1 MVMRPIRLGPEMRY
15 WEQGERYK
23 ILTMTALLVICCAL
37 TYYFHAILKMGT
49 VFTHL
54 FYVPIILAA
63 LWWRRTGLVV
73 AIFLSALLIFSHI
86 FVRAEVV
93 PADDYL
99 RAIMFILIASAVAT
113 LSEMLAKAQAKTA
126 HLNAVLRAIRNVD
139 QLIVK
144 EDDRDRLIRSA
155 CEQLIETHGY
165 HSAWI
170 ALVDDDRVFL
180 TAAEAGLGERFA
192 PVVEMMKRGEFTRW
206 GERVLEQPGIV
217 VIDDVAAECAGC
229 PLAGAYS
236 DRAGMIVRLKFGD
249 RVYGVLSVSI
259 PDEMAAAADEEPLF
273 NEVADD
279 IAFAL
284 YRMELEAEHK
294 KAEGELGRYRDHLEE
309 MVEERTAELEAANY
323 ELKQEIAE
331 RKKAEALIEHLNSV
345 LGAIR
350 NVNQLLVSEKD
361 RDSLLQKSCDAL
373 VEARG
378 YDAAWIGLLQDGKNF
393 VTVKCSGF
401 AEDSSRFCEYVMD
414 GTHPPCIRNVLD
426 PNDIFAI
433 LDKSKAC
440 EDCLFNSECTGKE
453 VAVVRLEHAGRLFG
467 LLVVSLVADVTAD
480 EEEAELLKEVAS
492 DIALGLHDMEM
503 EDAHRAAAEKF
514 RCLVENIPIGI
525 SVSNAEG
532 IVVDVNPTALKIF
545 GYDSKEEFLKVPAS
559 DYYYDQKDGAQFAK
573 LSKKGSVKDFEARF
587 KRKDGTVFWLSTT
600 SVIPITE
607 VRECQLINA
616 FKDITERKQAE
627 EKLLESEGRYQRM
640 VANVPGMVYQF
651 VLHPDGST
659 ALPFVSESCREL
671 FGMEPHEIMRDAN
684 VLLDIIHP
692 DDRHGFY
699 RSVADS
705 AKSLSPWGWEGRGTM
720 SGEERWFRCI
730 SRPERQAN
738 GDILWDGLIT
748 DITERKLAET
758 RVNEEYRRAEF
769 YIDLMSHDINNVS
782 QVTSGHL
789 ELLLKMPDL
798 PSKFR
803 KHAETALDHVRKGAG
818 IISNVK
824 TLSTV
829 RSGELEIE
837 KIDIYPAFASA
848 VETAKSQSR
857 DVRIN
862 SNITEGRYFIR
873 GNALLFDV
881 FSNLL
886 NNAVK
891 FDGHDIVE
899 IDVDISSSDDNWE
912 IRFMDRGRGIRS
924 DYKKIVFNRLER
936 AGESAQGSG
945 LGLTIVKYI
954 VESYG
959 GKVWVE
965 DRVKGDLTQGSNF
978 IVLLPKGD

>member
-1 MVMRPIRLGPEMRY
+1 MRPTQLGQEMRF
-15 WEQGERYK
+15 WEQGGRYK
-23 ILTMTALLVICCAL
+23 ILTITALLVICCAL
-37 TYYFHAILKMGT
+37 TYYFHAILEMGT
-49 VFTHL
+49 VFTHF
-54 FYVPIILAA
+54 FYVPITLAA

-73 AIFLSALLIFSHI
+73 VVFLAVLLIFSHI
-86 FVRAEVV
+86 FVRAEAV

-113 LSEMLAKAQAKTA
+113 LSEAVAKAQAKTA
-126 HLNAVLRAIRNVD
+126 HLNAVMRAIRNVN
-139 QLIVK
+139 QLIAR
-144 EDDRDRLIRSA
+144 EGDRDRMIRKA
-155 CEQLIETHGY
+155 CEHLIETRGY

-170 ALVDDDRVFL
+170 ALVDEDRGFL
-180 TAAEAGLGERFA
+180 TAAEAGLGARFA
-192 PVVEMMKRGEFTRW
+192 PVIEMMKRGEFTRR
-206 GERVLEQPGIV
+206 GQRALDQSGV
-217 VIDDVAAECAGC
+217 VVVKDVASDCAGC
-229 PLAGAYS
+229 PLADTCSGM
-236 DRAGMIVRLKFGD
+236 AGMTVSLRSGD

-259 PDEMAAAADEEPLF
+259 PDEMASDADEQTLF

-279 IAFAL
+279 IAFSL
-284 YRMELEAEHK
+284 HYMELEGEHQ
-294 KAEGELGRYRDHLEE
+294 KAEDELGRYRDHLEK
-309 MVEERTAELEAANY
+309 MVEERTAELETVNY

-331 RKKAEALIEHLNSV
+331 HKKAEALIKHLNSV

-350 NVNQLLVSEKD
+350 NVNQLIVSEND
-361 RDSLLQKSCDAL
+361 RDSLIQKSCDAL

-401 AEDSSRFCEYVMD
+401 AEDSSRFCEYVMA
-414 GTHPPCIRNVLD
+414 GTHPPRIRNALARD
-426 PNDIFAI
+426 DIFKIA
-433 LDKSKAC
+433 DKSGEC
-440 EDCLFNSECTGKE
+440 GGCPFYSECTGNE
-453 VAVVRLEHAGRLFG
+453 IAVVRLEHADRLFG

-480 EEEAELLKEVAS
+480 EEEGELLKEVAS
-492 DIALGLHDMEM
+492 DIAFALHDMEM
-503 EDAHRAAAEKF
+503 EDAHRAAAEKL
-514 RCLVENIPIGI
+514 RGLVENIPIGI

-559 DYYYDQKDGAQFAK
+559 DYYYDQKDRAQFAK

-627 EKLLESEGRYQRM
+627 EKLLEGEERYQRM

-651 VLHPDGST
+651 VLHPDGSM
-659 ALPFVSESCREL
+659 AFPFVSESCREL

-684 VLLDIIHP
+684 VLRDIIHP
-692 DDRHGFY
+692 DDGHRFY
-699 RSVADS
+699 RSVADP
-705 AKSLSPWGWEGRGTM
+705 AKSPSPWGWEGQGTI
-720 SGEERWFRCI
+720 SGEERWIRGI

-769 YIDLMSHDINNVS
+769 YIDLMGHDINNLS
-782 QVTSGHL
+782 QVMSGHL
-789 ELLLKMPDL
+789 ELILMMPDL
-798 PSKFR
+798 PSKSR
-803 KHAETALDHVRKGAG
+803 KHAEIALDHVRKGAG
-818 IISNVK
+818 IISSVK
-824 TLSTV
+824 TLSKIQ
-829 RSGELEIE
+829 SGELGIDT
-837 KIDIYPAFASA
+837 IDIYPAFASA
-848 VETAKSQSR
+848 AETAKLQSE

-862 SNITEGRYFIR
+862 SNITEGKYFIR
-873 GNALLFDV
+873 GNALLYDV

-891 FDGHDIVE
+891 FDGHDIIE
-899 IDVDISSSDDNWE
+899 IDVDISSSGDDWE
-912 IRFMDRGRGIRS
+912 IEFKDRGRGIRY
-924 DYKKIVFNRLER
+924 DYKKIIFNRLEQ

-945 LGLTIVKYI
+945 LGLTIVKHVI
-954 VESYG
+954 ESYD

-965 DRVKGDLTQGSNF
+965 DRVRGDLTQGSKF
-978 IVLLPKGD
+978 IVLLPKGG

>member
-1 MVMRPIRLGPEMRY
+1 
-15 WEQGERYK
+15 
-23 ILTMTALLVICCAL
+23 MTALLVICCSL
-37 TYYFHAILKMGT
+37 TYYFHVILETGT

-63 LWWRRTGLVV
+63 LWWRRIGLVV
-73 AIFLSALLIFSHI
+73 AIFLSVLLIFSHI

-93 PADDYL
+93 TVDDYL
-99 RAIMFILIASAVAT
+99 RAIMFILIAFAVAT

-126 HLNAVLRAIRNVD
+126 HLNAVLRAIRNVN

-144 EDDRDRLIRSA
+144 EGDRDRMIQSA
-155 CEQLIETHGY
+155 CEHLIETRGY

-170 ALVDDDRVFL
+170 ALVDEDRGFL

-192 PVVEMMKRGEFTRW
+192 PVIEMMKRGEFTRR
-206 GERVLEQPGIV
+206 EQKVLDQPGV
-217 VIDDVAAECAGC
+217 VVVKDVASDCAGC
-229 PLAGAYS
+229 PLADTCS
-236 DRAGMIVRLKFGD
+236 KMAGMTVSLKSGD
-249 RVYGVLSVSI
+249 RVYGILSVSI
-259 PDEMAAAADEEPLF
+259 PDEMASDADEQPLF

-279 IAFAL
+279 IAFSL
-284 YRMELEAEHK
+284 YRMELEGERK
-294 KAEGELGRYRDHLEE
+294 KAEDELGRYRDHLEE
-309 MVEERTAELEAANY
+309 MVEERTAELETANY
-323 ELKQEIAE
+323 ELKQELAE

-350 NVNQLLVSEKD
+350 NVNQLIVSEKD
-361 RDSLLQKSCDAL
+361 SDSLLQKSCDAL

-414 GTHPPCIRNVLD
+414 GTHPPCIRNALD

-433 LDKSKAC
+433 VDKSKAC
-440 EDCLFNSECTGKE
+440 EDCLFNSECIGKE
-453 VAVVRLEHAGRLFG
+453 VAVIRLEHAGRLFG

-480 EEEAELLKEVAS
+480 EEEEELLKEVAS
-492 DIALGLHDMEM
+492 DLAFALHDMEM
-503 EDAHRAAAEKF
+503 EKASRAASLYARNLIEASLDPLF
-514 RCLVENIPIGI
+514 TIGKDG
-525 SVSNAEG
+525 G
-532 IVVDVNPTALKIF
+532 IMDVNHA
-545 GYDSKEEFLKVPAS
+545 
-559 DYYYDQKDGAQFAK
+559 
-573 LSKKGSVKDFEARF
+573 
-587 KRKDGTVFWLSTT
+587 
-600 SVIPITE
+600 TE
-607 VRECQLINA
+607 VLTGVSRERLIGSNFSGYFTEPEKARDEYRQVFSKGFVTDYPLTIRHISGRVTDVLYNA
-616 FKDITERKQAE
+616 TVYRNEAGEVQGVLAAARDITERKLAE
-627 EKLLESEGRYQRM
+627 DALRESEERYQRM
-640 VANVPGMVYQF
+640 VANVPGLVYQF
-651 VLHPDGST
+651 VMHPGGSM
-659 ALPFVSESCREL
+659 AFPFVSESCREL

-684 VLLDIIHP
+684 VLLDIVHP
-692 DDRHGFY
+692 DDRAAFY
-699 RSVADS
+699 RLITDS
-705 AKSLSPWGWEGRGTM
+705 AKSLSPWEWEGRGTI
-720 SGEERWFRCI
+720 SGEEMWFRCM
-730 SRPERQAN
+730 SRPKRQAN
-738 GDILWDGLIT
+738 GDILWDGLIM
-748 DITERKLAET
+748 DITERKLAEK
-758 RVNEEYRRAEF
+758 RINEEYRRAEF
-769 YIDLMSHDINNVS
+769 YIDLMSHDINNLS
-782 QVTSGHL
+782 QVTGGHL
-789 ELLLKMPDL
+789 ELLLLVPDL

-803 KHAETALDHVRKGAG
+803 KPAETALDHVRKSAG

-837 KIDIYPAFASA
+837 TIDIYPAFASA

-862 SNITEGRYFIR
+862 SNMTEGRYFIR

-899 IDVDISSSDDNWE
+899 IDVDISSSGDNWE
-912 IRFMDRGRGIRS
+912 IRFMDRGCGIRY
-924 DYKKIVFNRLER
+924 DYKKIIFDRMER

-965 DRVKGDLTQGSNF
+965 DRVRGDRTWGSKF